1 MADKRIPTG
10 KPGVFYRK
18 LEGDKPSKPIR
29 MYYIRYR
36 RGGRAGSLIE
46 EPVGRSTEG
55 MTPTK
60 AAITRAERMQ
70 GKAPSNKEDR
80 RQKEKEKALAQ
91 GRWTIARLW
100 EEYKAN
106 KPDFKGIVT
115 DDNRF
120 KNYLKDF
127 AKLAPEE
134 INTQMVDTLRLR
146 LTKSGKSAGTTKNAL
161 ELLRRIIN
169 FGVKKGLCPWQ
180 DPSRLHFEMP
190 RLNNIKT
197 EMLTEEERKRF
208 LEAIDA
214 SPNRKAANL
223 MLMAYY
229 TGMRRNELF
238 KLKWEHID
246 FENGFI
252 NIVGEKQEGAKS
264 NRDERIPLSPPV
276 RELLGKVERSEGPY
290 VFPASDGKSRLT
302 DISNQVNT
310 IKKAA
315 NLPKDFR
322 PLHGLRHTFASVAV
336 SNGVPLSHVQ
346 KLLTH
351 KDPTLTQRYA
361 HLEDQAL
368 KNAVNAVGSFLSA
381 AAGGGNTS
389 EKES

>member
-1 MADKRIPTG
+1 MNSKRIPTA

-46 EPVGRSTEG
+46 EPVGKSTEG
-55 MTPTK
+55 MTPTI
-60 AAITRAERMQ
+60 AANIRAERML
-70 GKAPSNKEDR
+70 GKALSNKEDR
-80 RQKEKEKALAQ
+80 RQKEQEKLKAQ

-106 KPDFKGIVT
+106 KPGFKGIVT
-115 DDNRF
+115 DENRF
-120 KNYLKDF
+120 KNYLASF
-127 AKLAPEE
+127 AKLTPEE
-134 INTQMVDTLRLR
+134 ITTQMVDNLRLR
-146 LTKSGKSAGTTKNAL
+146 LLSSGKMAGTTKNVL

-169 FGVKKGLCPWQ
+169 FGVKKGLCAWQ
-180 DPSRLHFEMP
+180 APSRLHFEMP
-190 RLNNIKT
+190 KLNNVKT
-197 EMLTEEERKRF
+197 QMLTKDERARF
-208 LEAIDA
+208 IEAA
-214 SPNRKAANL
+214 QAAPNRKAGQL

-238 KLKWEHID
+238 GLKWAHID
-246 FENGFI
+246 LEHGFI

-264 NRDERIPLSPPV
+264 NRDERIPLTQPV
-276 RELLGKVERSEGPY
+276 RDLLAEVGDNGSEY
-290 VFPASDGKSRLT
+290 VFPGKDGRSRMI
-302 DISNQVNT
+302 DMNKQVNA
-310 IKKAA
+310 IKAA
-315 NLPKDFR
+315 AGLPKDFR

-361 HLEDQAL
+361 HLEDEAL
-368 KNAVNAVGSFLSA
+368 KNAAKLVGNFLTIT
-381 AAGGGNTS
+381 NMS
-389 EKES
+389 EKAE